1 MSLEKKW
8 TRMTAVLT
16 ASSLLLTTPWYL
28 VSSAALFTGR
38 LFTGRPSHHE
48 WAVMTSL
55 LAVCRHGVVS
65 CRTVASARNDLDER
79 RISTDRRVKGDCCQ
93 SESDPATC
101 ILGDPVERFQL

>member
-28 VSSAALFTGR
+28 VSSAA

-101 ILGDPVERFQL
+101 ILGDPGERFQL